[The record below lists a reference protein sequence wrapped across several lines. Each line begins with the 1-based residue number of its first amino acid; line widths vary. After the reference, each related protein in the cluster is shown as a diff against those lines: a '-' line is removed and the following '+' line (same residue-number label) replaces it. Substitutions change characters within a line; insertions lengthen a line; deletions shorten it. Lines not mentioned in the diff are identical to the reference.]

1 MLLWRTRRELDLVEK
16 TKIGMVGGFSGV
28 RWWVLYTIGTR
39 LRSRPPE
46 IATCVVAWL
55 GGC

>member
-1 MLLWRTRRELDLVEK
+1 MENEEGARSCREDQDWDGSGILWSE
-16 TKIGMVGGFSGV
+16 M
-28 RWWVLYTIGTR
+28 YTIGTR